1 VLGKHTLKPGEKTQ
15 LKVTFATAN
24 APGPFEKIVS
34 IDIEAPEQK
43 QYEVI
48 MTGTVKEA
56 PGAKIAM
63 TSRKVDIGVVK
74 QGEAKKQKISV
85 KNIGELPLTISKIS
99 VKGGASIAVS
109 VEAIP
114 VTIKGG
120 QAADV
125 ELAITPAKSGAFS
138 ERVTVESN
146 AKNAPKTG
154 FVIQVTGKAE

>member
-1 VLGKHTLKPGEKTQ
+1 MLGKHTLKPGEKTQ

-34 IDIEAPEQK
+34 IDIESPEKK

-48 MTGTVKEA
+48 MTGSVKEA

-63 TSRKVDIGVVK
+63 ASRKVDVGVVK
-74 QGEAKKQKISV
+74 QGEAKKQRVSV
-85 KNIGELPLTISKIS
+85 KNIGELPLKITKIS
-99 VKGGASIAVS
+99 VKNGANIAV
-109 VEAIP
+109 VVDALP
-114 VTIKGG
+114 LTIEGK

-125 ELAITPAKSGAFS
+125 ELTITPLKSGAFS
-138 ERVTVESN
+138 ERATIESN